1 MKQPLIIIVLVFL
14 AFLSGCKTV
23 TPRTVWFKLPNWRTF
38 RKTELAE
45 KNDGK
50 KEKNKSLAERLN
62 PFKRNRKQD
71 NDKSDETKLASH
83 TNESSPNSRLID
95 AELAD
100 ATEEERAQMKR
111 DLKGSDLALVRSVL
125 NVWKKTHR
133 LQSRTFDQ
141 NETQQASSSFPV
153 TPEKNTRNFP
163 KRESAREHQR
173 EDSILLASQETPKQ
187 ESPYSVDRPSR
198 AGLGTNPWGNSSS
211 SERTKKNQY
220 GRREYDNRTENRQP
234 FASQTIAED
243 NPDIPRPDRNHNPYE
258 TGPQN
263 GSSRVQPVEYSEKQ
277 SKGMGRFFKMPGSN
291 TQEMTS
297 STVEQQE
304 ADARTRYLEKLIALT
319 ENELAA
325 MKRNPQTKLSAEEQQ
340 RQYVE
345 KQVYLRMLYL
355 MAGEQIRSFDSIPG
369 IPAADQEFWRQLFW
383 GMANYFDHT
392 AMPDARTRATQTV
405 AQLQQATLRLQ
416 ANANLQLRNLNFC
429 HKISS
434 FGNYETFKHSEFR
447 PGQRLLLYS
456 EVQNFKSNP
465 SEDGK
470 LYRTMLKS
478 TISIHRIGNK
488 GGTVAEFQFDPAED
502 LCRNYR
508 KDYFHSYEIALP
520 DNITLGPHVLTLTV
534 TDQLGDKIATETL
547 KFNVK

>member
-1 MKQPLIIIVLVFL
+1 MKQPLIIILLVFL
-14 AFLSGCKTV
+14 AFLSGCATI
-23 TPRTVWFKLPNWRTF
+23 TPRTVWFKLPRWKKQE
-38 RKTELAE
+38 KTELVE
-45 KNDGK
+45 KSDGK
-50 KEKNKSLAERLN
+50 KEKGNSIKKWFN

-71 NDKSDETKLASH
+71 NDKGNETKIASRS
-83 TNESSPNSRLID
+83 NESSQNDQLID
-95 AELAD
+95 AELAN

-125 NVWKKTHR
+125 NVWKNTR
-133 LQSRTFDQ
+133 RALARS
-141 NETQQASSSFPV
+141 ETQQASSDLPV
-153 TPEKNTRNFP
+153 TPEKKSRDFP
-163 KRESAREHQR
+163 TRESAREHQR
-173 EDSILLASQETPKQ
+173 EDNFLLASQETPKQ
-187 ESPYSVDRPSR
+187 ESPYSVDRPNR
-198 AGLGTNPWGNSSS
+198 AGLGTNPWGNSSL
-211 SERTKKNQY
+211 ERTRQNQY
-220 GRREYDNRTENRQP
+220 DRGGNNKTEIHKIEKRQQ
-234 FASQTIAED
+234 FASQTIAEED
-243 NPDIPRPDRNHNPYE
+243 ASIPRPDKNHNPYKM
-258 TGPQN
+258 G
-263 GSSRVQPVEYSEKQ
+263 GGDSSRVQPIEYSEKQ

-291 TQEMTS
+291 TQETTS
-297 STVEQQE
+297 STVDEQGE
-304 ADARTRYLEKLIALT
+304 NARTRYLEKLIALT

-325 MKRNPQTKLSAEEQQ
+325 MKRNPQTELSADEQQ

-355 MAGEQIRSFDSIPG
+355 MTGEQIRSFDSIPG

-470 LYRTMLKS
+470 FYRTMLKS